1 VAVEPAPSTG
11 EATAERAR
19 STPARQ
25 VEAVQPVEVVE
36 RVEAVAPVE
45 TVERAVVVAVERAV
59 VVAVEQ
65 RRRGSA
71 ARRPSQHARR
81 AVGSTA
87 RWPGGPP

>member
-36 RVEAVAPVE
+36 RVEAVEPME
-45 TVERAVVVAVERAV
+45 MVERAV

>member
-25 VEAVQPVEVVE
+25 VEPVEVVE